1 VTRKHV
7 GKFRRFTG
15 NRTVR
20 VTLTIVTGLGLLGF
34 MIFMHA
40 WGATAPSFIA
50 ALTSVITGGIVMH
63 TEEIR

>member
-1 VTRKHV
+1 MARKPV

-15 NRTVR
+15 NRRVR
-20 VTLTIVTGLGLLGF
+20 VVLTIITCLGMLAFL
-34 MIFMHA
+34 MSMRA
-40 WGATAPSFIA
+40 WGATAPSFVA